1 MIFLG
6 VAINVGS
13 AWLTASP
20 FSLAKTPLGW
30 LIDHSALTLAIGGSL
45 LALTAL
51 TGGVTA
57 GHRTS
62 SSSPSLTL
70 EQQNRQ
76 RFLAKLQSR
85 CTDLLAQSLQGA
97 VQIALTF
104 HSAPN
109 AVRNMTRL
117 RLRQAA
123 HPEQD
128 LPPGTSILDVYDQ
141 AGGDVLILGEPG
153 VGKTTQLLNLA
164 VALQERAALDE
175 QHPLPVIIN
184 LSTWANHKRPLE
196 EWLSEEAATS
206 YDVPRDPLARWVR
219 RDQVLPLLDGLDEVP
234 EGARSACIDAINA
247 FREAHLVPMVVCS
260 RTDEYHTAAS
270 RSQLALQD
278 AVVVQPLDA
287 EQVDAYLKEG
297 GNALAGIRSLL
308 RKDADLRELV
318 RTPLMLHVVTLA
330 YHGVSVQALPKK
342 GTVEEQR
349 RHLFERYVQRRL
361 EEPQAEV
368 AHVSS
373 QGARHWLSFLA
384 RQMRAHHQTTF
395 YLEHLQS
402 DWLPAGRE
410 QDRYE
415 RLATRGAGIIIG
427 VLVSLLVTTLFSE
440 SSSFF
445 GSWSLPDQWWYAC
458 AGGLLGGVISGKG
471 AARFHLSGIRSLF
484 VQHWRKVGL
493 LSICAGGL
501 LGGLVATGFALWG
514 RDPNYPYTWLI
525 YGSGLS
531 LGGCMLTMLVVLGK
545 QAAQHTVSS
554 VPRPHW
560 GHRVL
565 PRWLPADAL
574 RLGALV
580 GLLLG
585 LSAGLSVG
593 LSYAPS
599 VWLSMGLSSG
609 LSAGLLYGLSFGA
622 IGAFLSLLLLGKTG
636 TIELAER
643 VVWSRKQ
650 IRRSLLSKHHLGESA
665 RLFLLLFLFFGL
677 SYVLSNVLGYVLSA
691 GLSMGPSN
699 GRSAGLSFVLSMGLI
714 DVLSIGLSVGLSI
727 GSAYWLLLGLWNGL
741 SRETLDDHLRTR
753 PNQGILRS
761 VHTALLVG
769 GLTGI
774 VCFMVSLLNQFIAN
788 FFFNGLSMGLIF
800 GLSDGLS
807 FGLSDGLS
815 FGLMSY
821 GLVLGCAG
829 FLLAALLTG
838 GLASLRHVL
847 LRLQLRHL
855 GLMPRH
861 YVRFLDDAA
870 RRILLYK
877 DGGGYRFIHRLF
889 LDYFA
894 DLEAEPS
901 RALSTAQGT
910 GMAQEQTNGVT
921 AAPQSS

>member
-1 MIFLG
+1 MTTSSGNEPLPPWWVRGCHRLWQGLRWVWGVLILG
-6 VAINVGS
+6 VAITVGS

-57 GHRTS
+57 GHRTF

-109 AVRNMTRL
+109 AVWNMTRL

-128 LPPGTSILDVYDQ
+128 LPPGTSILDVYDR

-153 VGKTTQLLNLA
+153 IGKTTQLLNLA

-175 QHPLPVIIN
+175 QHPLPVIVN

-206 YDVPRDPLARWVR
+206 YNVPRDPLARWVR
-219 RDQVLPLLDGLDEVP
+219 RDQFLPLLDGLDEVP

-247 FREAHLVPMVVCS
+247 FRGVHLVPMVVCS

-270 RSQLALQD
+270 RSRLALQD

-384 RQMRAHHQTTF
+384 KQMRAHHQTTF

-402 DWLPAGRE
+402 DWLPEGRE

-415 RLATRGAGIIIG
+415 RLATRGAGIIMG
-427 VLVSLLVTTLFSE
+427 VLVSLLVTTLFFG
-440 SSSFF
+440 SSLFF
-445 GSWSLPDQWWYAC
+445 GSWSLPYQWWYAC

-471 AARFHLSGIRSLF
+471 RCSISPLGNTIPLCPALEEGWAAEYLRWWAPGRTGCDGI
-484 VQHWRKVGL
+484 
-493 LSICAGGL
+493 C
-501 LGGLVATGFALWG
+501 
-514 RDPNYPYTWLI
+514 
-525 YGSGLS
+525 
-531 LGGCMLTMLVVLGK
+531 
-545 QAAQHTVSS
+545 
-554 VPRPHW
+554 
-560 GHRVL
+560 
-565 PRWLPADAL
+565 
-574 RLGALV
+574 
-580 GLLLG
+580 
-585 LSAGLSVG
+585 SVG
-593 LSYAPS
+593 
-599 VWLSMGLSSG
+599 
-609 LSAGLLYGLSFGA
+609 
-622 IGAFLSLLLLGKTG
+622 K
-636 TIELAER
+636 
-643 VVWSRKQ
+643 
-650 IRRSLLSKHHLGESA
+650 
-665 RLFLLLFLFFGL
+665 RL
-677 SYVLSNVLGYVLSA
+677 
-691 GLSMGPSN
+691 
-699 GRSAGLSFVLSMGLI
+699 R
-714 DVLSIGLSVGLSI
+714 
-727 GSAYWLLLGLWNGL
+727 
-741 SRETLDDHLRTR
+741 
-753 PNQGILRS
+753 
-761 VHTALLVG
+761 
-769 GLTGI
+769 
-774 VCFMVSLLNQFIAN
+774 VSL
-788 FFFNGLSMGLIF
+788 
-800 GLSDGLS
+800 
-807 FGLSDGLS
+807 
-815 FGLMSY
+815 
-821 GLVLGCAG
+821 
-829 FLLAALLTG
+829 
-838 GLASLRHVL
+838 
-847 LRLQLRHL
+847 
-855 GLMPRH
+855 
-861 YVRFLDDAA
+861 
-870 RRILLYK
+870 
-877 DGGGYRFIHRLF
+877 
-889 LDYFA
+889 
-894 DLEAEPS
+894 
-901 RALSTAQGT
+901 
-910 GMAQEQTNGVT
+910 
-921 AAPQSS
+921 

>member
-1 MIFLG
+1 VWGVLILG

-57 GHRTS
+57 GHRTF

-109 AVRNMTRL
+109 AVWNMTRL

-128 LPPGTSILDVYDQ
+128 LPPGTSILDVYDL

-175 QHPLPVIIN
+175 QHPLPVIVN

-206 YDVPRDPLARWVR
+206 YNVPRDPLARWVR
-219 RDQVLPLLDGLDEVP
+219 RDQFLPLLDGLDEVP

-247 FREAHLVPMVVCS
+247 FRGVHLVPMVVCS

-270 RSQLALQD
+270 RSRLALQH

-368 AHVSS
+368 VHVSS

-402 DWLPAGRE
+402 DWLPEGRE

-427 VLVSLLVTTLFSE
+427 VLVSLLVTTLFLGGSL
-440 SSSFF
+440 FF
-445 GSWSLPDQWWYAC
+445 GSWWLPYQWWYAC

-471 AARFHLSGIRSLF
+471 AVRFHLSGIRSLF

-514 RDPNYPYTWLI
+514 RDPYYPYTWLI
-525 YGSGLS
+525 YGSSLS

-560 GHRVL
+560 WHRVL
-565 PRWLPADAL
+565 PRRLPADAL
-574 RLGALV
+574 RLGVLV

-585 LSAGLSVG
+585 LSGGLSVG
-593 LSYAPS
+593 LSA
-599 VWLSMGLSSG
+599 G

-622 IGAFLSLLLLGKTG
+622 IGVFLSLLLLGKTG

-650 IRRSLLSKHHLGESA
+650 IRGSLLSKRHLGESA

-677 SYVLSNVLGYVLSA
+677 SYVLNVELGYVLSVW
-691 GLSMGPSN
+691 
-699 GRSAGLSFVLSMGLI
+699 LSFM
-714 DVLSIGLSVGLSI
+714 LSIGLIYVLSVGLSAGLSI

-761 VHTALLVG
+761 VHSALLVG

-774 VCFMVSLLNQFIAN
+774 VCFMVGLLNQFIAN
-788 FFFNGLSMGLIF
+788 FFYY
-800 GLSDGLS
+800 GLS
-807 FGLSDGLS
+807 FGLIVGLSDVLS
-815 FGLMSY
+815 FGLMSI
-821 GLVLGCAG
+821 GFLLGCAG

-901 RALSTAQGT
+901 RALSAAQGT
-910 GMAQEQTNGVT
+910 GMAQEQTNGVM